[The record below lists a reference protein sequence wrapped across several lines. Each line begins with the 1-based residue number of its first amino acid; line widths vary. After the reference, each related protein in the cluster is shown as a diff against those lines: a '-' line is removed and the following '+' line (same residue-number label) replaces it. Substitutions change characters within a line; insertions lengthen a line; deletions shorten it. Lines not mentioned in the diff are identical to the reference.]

1 MSFVSSAGVALTR
14 MRSPSWTGP
23 SPDTFV
29 ARNVMAGPL
38 SSWSGAA
45 GLEVTLPPLTDTAAI
60 FASSRFPAVS
70 SAK

>member
-1 MSFVSSAGVALTR
+1 MPI
-14 MRSPSWTGP
+14 RSPSRTGRFP
-23 SPDTFV
+23 LTFV

-60 FASSRFPAVS
+60 FASSRFPAAS